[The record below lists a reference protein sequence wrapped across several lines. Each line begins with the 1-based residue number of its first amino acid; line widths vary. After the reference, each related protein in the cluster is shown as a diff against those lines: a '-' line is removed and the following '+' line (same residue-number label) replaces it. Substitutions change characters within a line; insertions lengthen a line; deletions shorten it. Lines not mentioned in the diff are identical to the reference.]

1 MQQRREKDARKPRPQ
16 QLVFSTKKAGRQA
29 KARQQQ
35 QQSGAGDTGD
45 AKPASQRSQE
55 EHQHESG
62 ASSQERARHRS
73 SRSHSRS
80 VKRMQPSRAL
90 LQGDHATV
98 AQCVRTMVE
107 RKTDAALLVDRS
119 GLLTGILT
127 DRDVAVKVVAVGRDP
142 NTTLAHEVM
151 TPDPS
156 CVSANASAIDA
167 LKKMISGQFRHLPV
181 TDNDKVVGILD
192 IAKCL
197 YEAIAKLEHAYRK
210 SSDRLEETVK
220 KLQESLSGST
230 EANLFESLRQKLFLP
245 TLSAIIMEGSE
256 VPVLGLESTAMDA
269 ARMMLIQKTSAV
281 MVCDD
286 ADRIVGIFTS
296 KDLMRRVVALSLEP
310 SQCLLSSVMTPNPQT
325 ATLGTTILE
334 TLHSMHNGEFLHVP
348 VFGNTGNKRLVGIVD
363 VLQVTHGV
371 VQQMGTFQS
380 VKSDGV
386 QPLWDQFR
394 SSLKSTNDA
403 TEHEEDVEDDE
414 SNVGVD
420 DPDAGGI
427 DIASLVGRQSWSDFQ
442 SSTGD
447 PSLVD
452 ENPLNE
458 GEHAPDVFVYKLAD
472 CYGNNHRFTSSA
484 ESVKLLLVDVQNRL
498 GDNTIRR
505 ILYVDDEGD
514 HVRYRR
520 LLFRNYFALT
530 GDMFFDMCFEW
541 TQVLLSED
549 SDLKDAVN
557 RARTWGNKYVRLLI
571 PHYRLA
577 VRRALAHNSDTAIGM
592 VVYAA
597 AVAALAGASF
607 FLSRRK

>member
-1 MQQRREKDARKPRPQ
+1 MQQRREKDPRKPRPQ
-16 QLVFSTKKAGRQA
+16 QLVFSTKKVERKA

-35 QQSGAGDTGD
+35 QQSSTDNS
-45 AKPASQRSQE
+45 KPASQRKQE
-55 EHQHESG
+55 ERQHDEVG
-62 ASSQERARHRS
+62 ASSQERARNRS

-80 VKRMQPSRAL
+80 VKRMRPSRAL

-107 RKTDAALLVDRS
+107 RRTDAALLVDRS
-119 GLLTGILT
+119 GLLTGIIT

-142 NTTLAHEVM
+142 NRTLAHEVM

-156 CVSANASAIDA
+156 CVSVNASAIDA
-167 LKKMISGQFRHLPV
+167 LKTMISGQFRHLPV

-197 YEAIAKLEHAYRK
+197 YEAITKLEHAYRK

-220 KLQESLSGST
+220 KLQDSLSGST

-256 VPVLGLESTAMDA
+256 VPFLGLKSTAMDA

-281 MVCDD
+281 MICDE
-286 ADRIVGIFTS
+286 AGRTVGIFTT

-310 SQCLLSSVMTPNPQT
+310 SQCMLSSVMTPNPQT

-334 TLHSMHNGEFLHVP
+334 TLHSMHNGKFLHVP
-348 VFGNTGNKRLVGIVD
+348 VFDDDRSLVGIVD
-363 VLQVTHGV
+363 VLQVTRGV
-371 VQQMGTFQS
+371 VQQMSTFQS
-380 VKSDGV
+380 VKNDGV

-394 SSLKSTNDA
+394 SSLTNANDSTEPD
-403 TEHEEDVEDDE
+403 EVEDDDLH
-414 SNVGVD
+414 VGVD
-420 DPDAGGI
+420 DSDDV

-442 SSTGD
+442 SSTGRSSTGE

-452 ENPLNE
+452 DPLND
-458 GEHAPDVFVYKLAD
+458 GEHAPDAFVYKLAD

-484 ESVKLLLVDVQNRL
+484 ESVKQLLVDVQSRL

-514 HVRYRR
+514 HVR
-520 LLFRNYFALT
+520 F
-530 GDMFFDMCFEW
+530 
-541 TQVLLSED
+541 
-549 SDLKDAVN
+549 
-557 RARTWGNKYVRLLI
+557 
-571 PHYRLA
+571 
-577 VRRALAHNSDTAIGM
+577 
-592 VVYAA
+592 
-597 AVAALAGASF
+597 
-607 FLSRRK
+607 

>member
-1 MQQRREKDARKPRPQ
+1 MQRKDKDARKPRAQ
-16 QLVFSTKKAGRQA
+16 QLVFSTKKAGRKA

-35 QQSGAGDTGD
+35 QQQQQP
-45 AKPASQRSQE
+45 PASSESVKPEHETSAPSQDV
-55 EHQHESG
+55 
-62 ASSQERARHRS
+62 QERARHRS
-73 SRSHSRS
+73 SRHSRS
-80 VKRMQPSRAL
+80 VKRMRPSRAL

-98 AQCVRTMVE
+98 AQCVRAMVE

-142 NTTLAHEVM
+142 ARTLAHEVM

-210 SSDRLEETVK
+210 SSDRLEETVR
-220 KLQESLSGST
+220 KLQESMSGST

-256 VPVLGLESTAMDA
+256 VPALGPMSTAMDA

-281 MVCDD
+281 MVCDE
-286 ADRIVGIFTS
+286 ADRTVGIFTT
-296 KDLMRRVVALSLEP
+296 KDLMRRVVAMSLEP
-310 SQCLLSSVMTPNPQT
+310 SQCLLSSVMTADLRT

-334 TLHSMHNGEFLHVP
+334 TLHSMHNGQFLHVP
-348 VFGNTGNKRLVGIVD
+348 VFDSGKRLVGIVD
-363 VLQVTHGV
+363 VLQVTRGV

-380 VKSDGV
+380 VKSDSV

-394 SSLKSTNDA
+394 SSLKGTKDA
-403 TEHEEDVEDDE
+403 AEEVEDDG
-414 SNVGVD
+414 SNVGIE
-420 DPDAGGI
+420 DPDVDGV
-427 DIASLVGRQSWSDFQ
+427 DIASLVGRQTWSDFQ
-442 SSTGD
+442 SSTGTSGTGD
-447 PSLVD
+447 PGLLD
-452 ENPLNE
+452 ENPLDE
-458 GEHAPDVFVYKLAD
+458 GEHVPDVFVYKLAD

-484 ESVKLLLVDVQNRL
+484 ESVKQLLVDVQSRL

-505 ILYVDDEGD
+505 IVYVDDEND
-514 HVRYRR
+514 HI
-520 LLFRNYFALT
+520 
-530 GDMFFDMCFEW
+530 
-541 TQVLLSED
+541 LLSED

-557 RARTWGNKYVRLLI
+557 RARTWGNKYIRLMI
-571 PHYRLA
+571 PRYRLA

>member
-1 MQQRREKDARKPRPQ
+1 MQQRQEKDARKPRQQ
-16 QLVFSTKKAGRQA
+16 QLVFSTKKVERKA
-29 KARQQQ
+29 KARQQ
-35 QQSGAGDTGD
+35 STAERS
-45 AKPASQRSQE
+45 KPALQGKQE
-55 EHQHESG
+55 ERHHEVG
-62 ASSQERARHRS
+62 PSSQERARHRS
-73 SRSHSRS
+73 SRNHSRS
-80 VKRMQPSRAL
+80 VKRMRPSRAL

-98 AQCVRTMVE
+98 AQCVRSMVE
-107 RKTDAALLVDRS
+107 KRTDAALLVDRS
-119 GLLTGILT
+119 GLLTGIIT

-142 NTTLAHEVM
+142 NKTLAHEVM
-151 TPDPS
+151 TPDPL
-156 CVSANASAIDA
+156 CVSVNASAIDA
-167 LKKMISGQFRHLPV
+167 LKTMISGQFRHLPV

-197 YEAIAKLEHAYRK
+197 YEAITKLEHAYRK

-220 KLQESLSGST
+220 KLEASLSGST

-256 VPVLGLESTAMDA
+256 VPILGLKSTAMDA

-281 MVCDD
+281 MICDE
-286 ADRIVGIFTS
+286 AGRTVGIFTT

-310 SQCLLSSVMTPNPQT
+310 SQCMLSRVMTPNPQT

-334 TLHSMHNGEFLHVP
+334 TLHSMHNGKFLHVP
-348 VFGNTGNKRLVGIVD
+348 VFDDGSSLVGIVD
-363 VLQVTHGV
+363 VLQVTRGV
-371 VQQMGTFQS
+371 VQQMATFQS
-380 VKSDGV
+380 VKSGV

-394 SSLKSTNDA
+394 SSLTNA
-403 TEHEEDVEDDE
+403 NTEEVEDDE

-420 DPDAGGI
+420 DSEGV

-442 SSTGD
+442 SSTGRSSVGE

-458 GEHAPDVFVYKLAD
+458 GEHAPDAFVYKLAD

-484 ESVKLLLVDVQNRL
+484 ESVHQLLADVQSRL

-514 HVRYRR
+514 HI
-520 LLFRNYFALT
+520 
-530 GDMFFDMCFEW
+530 
-541 TQVLLSED
+541 LLSED

-557 RARTWGNKYVRLLI
+557 RARTWGNKYIRLKI

-607 FLSRRK
+607 FLSRRNK

>member
-1 MQQRREKDARKPRPQ
+1 MR
-16 QLVFSTKKAGRQA
+16 
-29 KARQQQ
+29 
-35 QQSGAGDTGD
+35 
-45 AKPASQRSQE
+45 
-55 EHQHESG
+55 
-62 ASSQERARHRS
+62 
-73 SRSHSRS
+73 
-80 VKRMQPSRAL
+80 PSRAL

-98 AQCVRTMVE
+98 AQCVRAMVE

-142 NTTLAHEVM
+142 DRTLAHEVM

-220 KLQESLSGST
+220 KLQDSLSGST
-230 EANLFESLRQKLFLP
+230 EANLFESLRQKARDSASALFLP

-256 VPVLGLESTAMDA
+256 VPILGLKSTAMDA

-281 MVCDD
+281 MVCDE
-286 ADRIVGIFTS
+286 ADRTVGIFTT
-296 KDLMRRVVALSLEP
+296 KDLMRRVVASSLEP
-310 SQCLLSSVMTPNPQT
+310 SRCWLSTVMTPNPQT

-334 TLHSMHNGEFLHVP
+334 TLHSMHNGKFLHVP
-348 VFGNTGNKRLVGIVD
+348 VFDNGKKLVGIVD

-394 SSLKSTNDA
+394 SSLKSANDA
-403 TEHEEDVEDDE
+403 AENEEGEDDE

-420 DPDAGGI
+420 DPDDV

-442 SSTGD
+442 SSTGTSATGD
-447 PSLVD
+447 PALLD
-452 ENPLNE
+452 ENPLND

-484 ESVKLLLVDVQNRL
+484 ESVKQLLIDVQNQL

-514 HVRYRR
+514 H
-520 LLFRNYFALT
+520 
-530 GDMFFDMCFEW
+530 
-541 TQVLLSED
+541 VLLSED

-557 RARTWGNKYVRLLI
+557 RARTWGNKYIRLKI

-577 VRRALAHNSDTAIGM
+577 VRRALGHNSDTAIGM

>member
-1 MQQRREKDARKPRPQ
+1 MQPRREKDARKPRPQ
-16 QLVFSTKKAGRQA
+16 QLVFSTKKAGRKA
-29 KARQQQ
+29 KTRKQQLQ
-35 QQSGAGDTGD
+35 QPAAED
-45 AKPASQRSQE
+45 AKPASQHSQE
-55 EHQHESG
+55 EQQHESN
-62 ASSQERARHRS
+62 ASFEPHERVRHRS
-73 SRSHSRS
+73 SRSHSHSRS
-80 VKRMQPSRAL
+80 VKRMRPSRAL

-98 AQCVRTMVE
+98 AQCVRAMVE
-107 RKTDAALLVDRS
+107 RKTDAALLVDRN

-142 NTTLAHEVM
+142 SRTLAHEVM

-156 CVSANASAIDA
+156 CVSANSSAIDA

-197 YEAIAKLEHAYRK
+197 YEAITKLEHAYRE

-245 TLSAIIMEGSE
+245 TLSAILMEGSE
-256 VPVLGLESTAMDA
+256 VPVLGPSSTAMDA

-281 MVCDD
+281 MVCDE
-286 ADRIVGIFTS
+286 AGRTVGIFTS

-334 TLHSMHNGEFLHVP
+334 TLHSMHNGKFLHVP
-348 VFGNTGNKRLVGIVD
+348 VFDNGKKLVGIVD
-363 VLQVTHGV
+363 VLQVTRGV
-371 VQQMGTFQS
+371 VQQMGTFQN

-394 SSLKSTNDA
+394 SSLKNANDA
-403 TEHEEDVEDDE
+403 AEHEEEVEDDE

-420 DPDAGGI
+420 DPDADGI

-442 SSTGD
+442 SSTGTSATGD
-447 PSLVD
+447 PALLD

-458 GEHAPDVFVYKLAD
+458 EEHAPDVFVYKLAD

-484 ESVKLLLVDVQNRL
+484 ESVKQLLVDVQNRL

-514 HVRYRR
+514 HV
-520 LLFRNYFALT
+520 
-530 GDMFFDMCFEW
+530 
-541 TQVLLSED
+541 LLSED

-557 RARTWGNKYVRLLI
+557 RARTWGNKYIRLI
-571 PHYRLA
+571 VPHYRLA
-577 VRRALAHNSDTAIGM
+577 VRRALAHNNDTAIGM

>member
-1 MQQRREKDARKPRPQ
+1 MQQQKEARKPRQQ
-16 QLVFSTKKAGRQA
+16 QLVFSTKKAGRKA

-35 QQSGAGDTGD
+35 QQAPSTVED
-45 AKPASQRSQE
+45 AKPSPQTKQE
-55 EHQHESG
+55 QHETS
-62 ASSQERARHRS
+62 ASSLDAQERARHRTSRS
-73 SRSHSRS
+73 SHSHSRS
-80 VKRMQPSRAL
+80 VKRMRPSRAL

-98 AQCVRTMVE
+98 AQCVRAMVE

-142 NTTLAHEVM
+142 TRTLAYEVM

-167 LKKMISGQFRHLPV
+167 LKMMISGQFRHLPV

-220 KLQESLSGST
+220 KLQKNLSGST

-256 VPVLGLESTAMDA
+256 VPVLSPMATAMDA
-269 ARMMLIQKTSAV
+269 ARVMLIQKTSAV
-281 MVCDD
+281 MVCDE
-286 ADRIVGIFTS
+286 ADHTVGIFTT

-310 SQCLLSSVMTPNPQT
+310 SQCLLSSVMTPEPQT

-334 TLHSMHNGEFLHVP
+334 TLHSIHNGKFLHVP
-348 VFGNTGNKRLVGIVD
+348 VFDSDTKLVGIVD
-363 VLQVTHGV
+363 VLQVTRGV

-394 SSLKSTNDA
+394 NSLKSANDA
-403 TEHEEDVEDDE
+403 AEHEEEVEDDG
-414 SNVGVD
+414 SNVGVG
-420 DPDAGGI
+420 DPDADDV
-427 DIASLVGRQSWSDFQ
+427 DIASLVGRQTWSDFQ
-442 SSTGD
+442 SSTGTSVTGD
-447 PSLVD
+447 PALLD

-458 GEHAPDVFVYKLAD
+458 HAPDAFVYKLAD

-484 ESVKLLLVDVQNRL
+484 ESVKQLLVDVQNRL

-514 HVRYRR
+514 HV
-520 LLFRNYFALT
+520 
-530 GDMFFDMCFEW
+530 
-541 TQVLLSED
+541 LLSED

-557 RARTWGNKYVRLLI
+557 RARTCGNKYIRLKI

-577 VRRALAHNSDTAIGM
+577 VRRALGHNGDAAIGM

>member
-1 MQQRREKDARKPRPQ
+1 MQQREKDARKPRPQ
-16 QLVFSTKKAGRQA
+16 QLVFSTKKVGRKA
-29 KARQQQ
+29 KTRQQL
-35 QQSGAGDTGD
+35 TED
-45 AKPASQRSQE
+45 AKPTQRREYESVPS
-55 EHQHESG
+55 HEVP
-62 ASSQERARHRS
+62 RHRS
-73 SRSHSRS
+73 SRSHS
-80 VKRMQPSRAL
+80 VKRMRPSRAL

-98 AQCVRTMVE
+98 AQCVRAMVE

-142 NTTLAHEVM
+142 NRTLAHEVM

-167 LKKMISGQFRHLPV
+167 LRKMISGQFRHLPV

-220 KLQESLSGST
+220 KLQDSLSGST

-256 VPVLGLESTAMDA
+256 VPILGLESTAMDA

-281 MVCDD
+281 MVCDE
-286 ADRIVGIFTS
+286 ADRTCW
-296 KDLMRRVVALSLEP
+296 LST
-310 SQCLLSSVMTPNPQT
+310 VMTPNPQT

-334 TLHSMHNGEFLHVP
+334 TLHSMHNGKFLHVP
-348 VFGNTGNKRLVGIVD
+348 VFDSGKNLVGIVD

-394 SSLKSTNDA
+394 SSLKN
-403 TEHEEDVEDDE
+403 EHAENEEGEDDE

-420 DPDAGGI
+420 DPDADDV
-427 DIASLVGRQSWSDFQ
+427 DIVSLVGRQSWSDFQ
-442 SSTGD
+442 SSTGTSATGD
-447 PSLVD
+447 PALLD
-452 ENPLNE
+452 ENPLNDD
-458 GEHAPDVFVYKLAD
+458 EHAPDVFVFKLAD

-484 ESVKLLLVDVQNRL
+484 ESVKQLLVDVQNQL

-505 ILYVDDEGD
+505 VLYVDDEGD
-514 HVRYRR
+514 H
-520 LLFRNYFALT
+520 
-530 GDMFFDMCFEW
+530 
-541 TQVLLSED
+541 VLLSED

-557 RARTWGNKYVRLLI
+557 RARTWGNKYIRLKV

-577 VRRALAHNSDTAIGM
+577 VRRALGHNNDTAIGM

>member
-1 MQQRREKDARKPRPQ
+1 MQRKDKDARKPRAQ
-16 QLVFSTKKAGRQA
+16 QLVFSTKKAGRKA

-35 QQSGAGDTGD
+35 QQQQQP
-45 AKPASQRSQE
+45 PA
-55 EHQHESG
+55 
-62 ASSQERARHRS
+62 
-73 SRSHSRS
+73 SRS
-80 VKRMQPSRAL
+80 VKRMRPSRAL

-98 AQCVRTMVE
+98 AQCVRAMVE

-142 NTTLAHEVM
+142 ARTLAHEVM

-210 SSDRLEETVK
+210 SSDRLEETVR
-220 KLQESLSGST
+220 KLQESMSGST

-256 VPVLGLESTAMDA
+256 VPALGPMSTAMDA

-281 MVCDD
+281 MVCDE
-286 ADRIVGIFTS
+286 ADRTVGIFTT
-296 KDLMRRVVALSLEP
+296 KDLMRRVVAMSLEP
-310 SQCLLSSVMTPNPQT
+310 T
-325 ATLGTTILE
+325 TLGTTILE
-334 TLHSMHNGEFLHVP
+334 TLHSMHNGQFLHVP
-348 VFGNTGNKRLVGIVD
+348 VFDSGK
-363 VLQVTHGV
+363 
-371 VQQMGTFQS
+371 
-380 VKSDGV
+380 
-386 QPLWDQFR
+386 
-394 SSLKSTNDA
+394 SSLKGTEDA
-403 TEHEEDVEDDE
+403 AEEVEDDG
-414 SNVGVD
+414 SNVGIE
-420 DPDAGGI
+420 DPDVDGV
-427 DIASLVGRQSWSDFQ
+427 DIASLVGRQTWSDFQ
-442 SSTGD
+442 SSTGTSGTGD
-447 PSLVD
+447 PGLLD
-452 ENPLNE
+452 ENPLDE
-458 GEHAPDVFVYKLAD
+458 GEHLAD

-484 ESVKLLLVDVQNRL
+484 ESVKQLLVDVQSRL

-505 ILYVDDEGD
+505 IVYVDDEND
-514 HVRYRR
+514 HI
-520 LLFRNYFALT
+520 
-530 GDMFFDMCFEW
+530 
-541 TQVLLSED
+541 LLSED

-557 RARTWGNKYVRLLI
+557 RARTWGNKYIRLMI
-571 PHYRLA
+571 PRYRLA

>member
-1 MQQRREKDARKPRPQ
+1 MQQQKEARKPRQQ
-16 QLVFSTKKAGRQA
+16 QLVFSTKKAGRKA

-35 QQSGAGDTGD
+35 QAPSTVED
-45 AKPASQRSQE
+45 AKPSPQTKQE
-55 EHQHESG
+55 QHETS
-62 ASSQERARHRS
+62 ASSLDAQERARHRTSRS
-73 SRSHSRS
+73 SHSHSRS
-80 VKRMQPSRAL
+80 VKRMRPSRAL

-98 AQCVRTMVE
+98 AQCVRAMVE

-142 NTTLAHEVM
+142 TRTLAYEVM

-167 LKKMISGQFRHLPV
+167 LKMMISGQFRHLPV

-220 KLQESLSGST
+220 KLQKNLSGST

-256 VPVLGLESTAMDA
+256 VPVLSPMATAMDA
-269 ARMMLIQKTSAV
+269 ARVMLIQKTSAV
-281 MVCDD
+281 MVCDE
-286 ADRIVGIFTS
+286 ADHTVGIFTT

-310 SQCLLSSVMTPNPQT
+310 SQCLLSSVMTPEPQT

-334 TLHSMHNGEFLHVP
+334 TLHSMHNGKFLHVP
-348 VFGNTGNKRLVGIVD
+348 VFDSDTKLVGIVD
-363 VLQVTHGV
+363 VLQVTRGV

-394 SSLKSTNDA
+394 NSLKSANDA
-403 TEHEEDVEDDE
+403 AEHEEEVEDDG

-420 DPDAGGI
+420 DPDADDV
-427 DIASLVGRQSWSDFQ
+427 DIASLVGRQTWSDFQ
-442 SSTGD
+442 SSTGTSVTGD
-447 PSLVD
+447 PALLD

-458 GEHAPDVFVYKLAD
+458 HAPDAFVYKLAD

-484 ESVKLLLVDVQNRL
+484 ESVKQLLVDVQNRL

-514 HVRYRR
+514 HV
-520 LLFRNYFALT
+520 
-530 GDMFFDMCFEW
+530 
-541 TQVLLSED
+541 LLSED

-557 RARTWGNKYVRLLI
+557 RARTWGNKYIRLKI

-577 VRRALAHNSDTAIGM
+577 VRRALGHNGDAAIGM

-607 FLSRRK
+607 FLRNVASAGMSRDK

>member
-1 MQQRREKDARKPRPQ
+1 MQQQREKEARKPRQQ
-16 QLVFSTKKAGRQA
+16 QLVFSTKRAGRKA

-35 QQSGAGDTGD
+35 QAPASAED
-45 AKPASQRSQE
+45 AKPASQSRLE
-55 EHQHESG
+55 QHETS
-62 ASSQERARHRS
+62 ASPLDAQERARHRS
-73 SRSHSRS
+73 SRSNHGHSRS
-80 VKRMQPSRAL
+80 VKRMRPSRAL

-98 AQCVRTMVE
+98 AQCVRAMVE

-142 NTTLAHEVM
+142 TRTLAYEVM

-256 VPVLGLESTAMDA
+256 VPVLSLMSTAMDA

-281 MVCDD
+281 MVCDE
-286 ADRIVGIFTS
+286 ADRTVGIFTS

-310 SQCLLSSVMTPNPQT
+310 NQCLLSGVMTPEPQT

-334 TLHSMHNGEFLHVP
+334 TLHSMHNGKFLHVP
-348 VFGNTGNKRLVGIVD
+348 VFDSDKNLVGIVD

-394 SSLKSTNDA
+394 NSLKSANDA
-403 TEHEEDVEDDE
+403 TEHEEVDDDG

-420 DPDAGGI
+420 DPDADDV
-427 DIASLVGRQSWSDFQ
+427 DIASLVGRRTWSDFQ
-442 SSTGD
+442 SSTGTSVTGD
-447 PSLVD
+447 PALLD
-452 ENPLNE
+452 ENPLN
-458 GEHAPDVFVYKLAD
+458 EHAPDVFVYKLAD

-484 ESVKLLLVDVQNRL
+484 ESVKQLLVDVQNRL

-514 HVRYRR
+514 HV
-520 LLFRNYFALT
+520 
-530 GDMFFDMCFEW
+530 
-541 TQVLLSED
+541 LLSED

-557 RARTWGNKYVRLLI
+557 RARTWGNKYIRLKI

-577 VRRALAHNSDTAIGM
+577 VRRALGQNSDTAIGM